1 MKNKTELK
9 IAWATNDAASFA
21 CKKWHYSKC
30 LPTGK
35 LVKVGAWENNKF
47 IGVVIFSRGAS
58 PFLLKKYNLTQIE
71 GCELTRIALTKH
83 ETPVSRIMAIAL
95 KFLRKQ
101 SPGLRLA
108 VSFADPEQGHHG
120 GIYQATNWIYTGTS
134 GVTIEYYV
142 RGKWTHV
149 RGAYATVKTNAKVK
163 FKTRERRGKHRYLF
177 PLDETLREKF
187 LGLSKPYPKRA
198 PEAEDSMRPSSTREV
213 GGSSPT
219 SALHKNRVSHGKSKV
234 LSAR

>member
-1 MKNKTELK
+1 MKSPKTELK
-9 IAWATNDAASFA
+9 IAWATHDAATHA
-21 CKKWHYSKC
+21 CTKWHYSKC

-35 LVKVGAWENNKF
+35 LVKIGAWENKKF

-58 PFLLKKYNLTQIE
+58 PHLLSKYNLKQTE

-83 ETPVSRIMAIAL
+83 VTPVSRILAIAI

-120 GIYQATNWIYTGTS
+120 GIYQATNWLYTGTS

-142 RGKWTHV
+142 RGRWTHV
-149 RGAYATVKTNAKVK
+149 RGAYATIRSNQRVK
-163 FKTRERRGKHRYLF
+163 FKTRERKGKHRYVF
-177 PLDETLREKF
+177 PLDETLRVKF
-187 LGLSKPYPKRA
+187 DELVRPYPKRHA
-198 PEAEDSMRPSSTREV
+198 PEAEDSMRPSSTRKV

-219 SALHKNRVSHGKSKV
+219 SALQPRLASQGKDK
-234 LSAR
+234 AI